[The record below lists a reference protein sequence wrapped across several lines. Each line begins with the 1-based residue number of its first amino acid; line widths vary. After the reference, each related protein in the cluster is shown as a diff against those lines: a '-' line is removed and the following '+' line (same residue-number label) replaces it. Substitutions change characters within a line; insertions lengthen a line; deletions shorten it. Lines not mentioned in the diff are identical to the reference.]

1 MSKWFEILKE
11 DWKKR
16 LKRIQ
21 EANKKRVG
29 GKPHGARRM
38 ERSRDSKVRCDMC
51 SKKFAPYQEMTLDN
65 QLRYCKRC
73 AKSRGKL

>member
-11 DWKKR
+11 DWRER

-21 EANKKRVG
+21 DANRKRAG
-29 GKPHGARRM
+29 GKPHGSRRM
-38 ERSRDSKVRCDMC
+38 ESSRDSKFRCDMC

-73 AKSRGKL
+73 AKSRDKL